1 LYIKH
6 PTLFKYSGDA
16 EDKEWLCRHNLMP
29 PTGGKAYLMVLEDI
43 WELAETDEYRLEQM
57 ACSNY
62 YRLVITYS
70 TEDGCYNHQRASIL

>member
-1 LYIKH
+1 
-6 PTLFKYSGDA
+6 
-16 EDKEWLCRHNLMP
+16 MP

-70 TEDGCYNHQRASIL
+70 TEDGCYNHVLRGRAVVQLVEALRYKPEGRRFDS